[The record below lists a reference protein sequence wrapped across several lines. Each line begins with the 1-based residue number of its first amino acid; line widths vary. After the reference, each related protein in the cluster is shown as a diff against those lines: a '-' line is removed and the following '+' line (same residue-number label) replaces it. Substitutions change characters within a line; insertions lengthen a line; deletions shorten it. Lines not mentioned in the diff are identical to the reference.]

1 MRSCNLI
8 FVLLLVLFMSFTSGL
23 SGRSRQPSKQS
34 SWTTSRF
41 SDELKTSSPLN
52 PKMPA
57 HDDELGEQPGLFRSG
72 FVTIVGNPNVG
83 KSSLMNAIL
92 GQDLSIVSPK
102 PQTTRHRILGVVT
115 NSSYQLVFSDT
126 PGMLEPAYKLQEAM
140 MESVR
145 VAAGDA
151 DVVCLVSD
159 VYGDPLTDDKVMQK
173 LLVTGRPV
181 VVVVNKID
189 LFAGRDDEQGSARW
203 GEAINGSSSV
213 VEDKTW
219 PLPTGRRL
227 LLRRGSKLEPSAKNR
242 TSLDERLQPRSV
254 SQIVAH
260 WARRLPRAHVVCVSA
275 QNRWGID
282 SLLALL
288 VSLVPQGP
296 KYFPSDVLTN
306 RDERFFASE
315 IIRESLLLCYQDEIP
330 YSCEVVIDT
339 FRDRQNLNNS
349 TAGITHIEASVV
361 ASRASHKAILI
372 GRAGSKLKEL
382 GSSARLRLEN
392 FLGRKVFLS
401 LRVRIDEDWRGSNEA
416 LIKFGYVGDDYG

>member
-1 MRSCNLI
+1 MILLI
-8 FVLLLVLFMSFTSGL
+8 LLLVVSSISFTSGL
-23 SGRSRQPSKQS
+23 SGRSRQPTKQS

-41 SDELKTSSPLN
+41 SDDEDSIQTPFPLI
-52 PKMPA
+52 PQMSA
-57 HDDELGEQPGLFRSG
+57 QHDELGEQPGLFRSG
-72 FVTIVGNPNVG
+72 FVSIVGNPNVG

-126 PGMLEPAYKLQEAM
+126 PGMLEPAYRLQEAM

-159 VYGDPLTDDKVMQK
+159 IYGDPLTDEKVMQK

-189 LFAGRDDEQGSARW
+189 LFAGLDEQGSVRW
-203 GEAINGSSSV
+203 GEVINGSSSV
-213 VEDKTW
+213 DEDKTW
-219 PLPTGRRL
+219 PLPNGRRL
-227 LLRRGSKLEPSAKNR
+227 LLRRGSKLDPSVTNR
-242 TSLDERLQPRSV
+242 TNHGERLHPRSV
-254 SQIVAH
+254 SQIAAR
-260 WARRLPRAHVVCVSA
+260 WARRLPRARIVCVSA
-275 QNRWGID
+275 QHRLGID

-288 VSLVPQGP
+288 VSLVPRGP

-315 IIRESLLLCYQDEIP
+315 IIREALLLCYRDEIP

-339 FRDRQNLNNS
+339 FKDRQNVNNS
-349 TAGITHIEASVV
+349 TGVVTHIEASVV

-382 GSSARLRLEN
+382 GSSARLRLEK